1 MNMTAILNNKFA
13 SEIDK
18 EICRNTKYIKADKEF
33 HNFMCKELSKEKAD
47 RMDELLGVLMG
58 AMSDVYTEEGMKLG
72 AKIVAALLLEDVL

>member
-1 MNMTAILNNKFA
+1 
-13 SEIDK
+13 
-18 EICRNTKYIKADKEF
+18 
-33 HNFMCKELSKEKAD
+33 MCKELSKEKAD